1 MCHIDK
7 NRARDACTK
16 GLEGLTNAS
25 CDRNE
30 NLGGERDTRS
40 AQAVLRDALR
50 LICVLQG
57 ERDRSLF
64 LTCYICNSLEEGD
77 KYLFCKQRQL
87 RSNIG
92 VHCIGRDEYKNVFFF
107 QVGIENQETNGQ
119 S

>member
-16 GLEGLTNAS
+16 GLEGLTSAS

-57 ERDRSLF
+57 EQDRSLF
-64 LTCYICNSLEEGD
+64 LTCYIYAILWRKETNICFASKGSSGQILE
-77 KYLFCKQRQL
+77 
-87 RSNIG
+87 
-92 VHCIGRDEYKNVFFF
+92 CIALAKMEYKM
-107 QVGIENQETNGQ
+107 
-119 S
+119 

>member
-1 MCHIDK
+1 MCHRDE
-7 NRARDACTK
+7 NRAREACTK
-16 GLEGLTNAS
+16 GLEGLTTGSWN
-25 CDRNE
+25 RNE

-77 KYLFCKQRQL
+77 KYLFCKGSSGQIL
-87 RSNIG
+87 E
-92 VHCIGRDEYKNVFFF
+92 CIAFCRDGIQNVIYF
-107 QVGIENQETNGQ
+107 
-119 S
+119 